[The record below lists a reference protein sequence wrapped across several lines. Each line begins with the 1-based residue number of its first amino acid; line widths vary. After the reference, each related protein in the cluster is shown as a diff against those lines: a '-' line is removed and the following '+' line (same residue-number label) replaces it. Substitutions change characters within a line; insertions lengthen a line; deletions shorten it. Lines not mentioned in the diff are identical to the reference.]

1 VRPENLVQ
9 TNDEPLI
16 LSLETTTRAGSIALT
31 RGAHVLSTRTG
42 EAQSNHSS
50 DLLVNVRAVLN
61 EASHEIEDV
70 NLFAVTR
77 GPGSFTGL
85 RIGLATVKSFAATLE
100 RPAIGVPTLYA
111 IALSAG
117 VSERTLATL
126 PAGRG
131 EVFGQLLAVEGSG
144 HVRPL
149 KEPVHLPPQRLLESL
164 DQERGLKLAGEGIS
178 LYADLIAQ
186 YALQAGITLIGA
198 ESDVKLVES
207 VDKRWVLAPAYE
219 NLAVHVAAYAR
230 RIFRNGDGESAQ
242 ELQAIYVRPSDAELN
257 EQCLEQNKPAG

>member
-1 VRPENLVQ
+1 VQ

-16 LSLETTTRAGSIALT
+16 LSLETTTRAASIALT
-31 RGAHVLSTRTG
+31 RGVHVLSTRTG
-42 EAQSNHSS
+42 EAQSNHST
-50 DLLVNVRAVLN
+50 DLLTNVRAVLK
-61 EASHEIEDV
+61 EAGLVIEDID
-70 NLFAVTR
+70 LFAVTK

-85 RIGLATVKSFAATLE
+85 RIGLATVKSFAATLD

-117 VSERTLATL
+117 VSDHTLAML

-131 EVFGQLLAVEGSG
+131 EVFGQLLAVEESG
-144 HVRPL
+144 HIRPL

-164 DQERGLKLAGEGIS
+164 NQERVLKLAGEGVRM
-178 LYADLIAQ
+178 YADLIAQ
-186 YALQAGITLIGA
+186 YALQAGIHLIGA
-198 ESDVKLVES
+198 ESNFTMVES
-207 VDKRWVLAPAYE
+207 DDKRWVLAHSDQ
-219 NLAVHVAAYAR
+219 NLAVHVAASAR
-230 RIFRNGDGESAQ
+230 RLFQSGDRGNPQ